1 MDGYRAV
8 SYTHLRPTRR
18 VVIVRNVFGVLLLAV
33 AVWML
38 ERVLP
43 GALALALWG
52 LLAAGTALFL
62 GTLEF
67 GQKTPRQKLAQLLGL
82 VLLVYGLAAW
92 IGALQ
97 GGSDPLRPLPR
108 STSAVVGSVA
118 SENDSWYTVTTP
130 EALDAQLEAA
140 RAAGQPLIL
149 DWYADWCISCKVI
162 EREVF
167 ADPQITPRLAGYRL
181 IRFDITDSNPAQ
193 RALLDRYKLFGPPA
207 ILFFA
212 PDGQELAQARVV
224 GEIDASQFAQRL
236 DRAEAGR

>member
-1 MDGYRAV
+1 M
-8 SYTHLRPTRR
+8 S
-18 VVIVRNVFGVLLLAV
+18 
-33 AVWML
+33 
-38 ERVLP
+38 
-43 GALALALWG
+43 
-52 LLAAGTALFL
+52 
-62 GTLEF
+62 
-67 GQKTPRQKLAQLLGL
+67 
-82 VLLVYGLAAW
+82 
-92 IGALQ
+92 
-97 GGSDPLRPLPR
+97 SLRPLPR

-212 PDGQELAQARVV
+212 PDGHELAQARVV